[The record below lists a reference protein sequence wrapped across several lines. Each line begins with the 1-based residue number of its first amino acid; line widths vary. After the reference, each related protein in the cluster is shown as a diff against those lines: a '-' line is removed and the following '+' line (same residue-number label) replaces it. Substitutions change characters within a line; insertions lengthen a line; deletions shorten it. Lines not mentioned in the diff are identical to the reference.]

1 MEIAITK
8 EVANAINTIKE
19 LCHKNT
25 TACKNC
31 IFDKGDYCVLNEAPE
46 NWPEIKVK
54 STYFIEVYKNE

>member
-19 LCHKNT
+19 LCHKKT
-25 TACKNC
+25 TCKNC
-31 IFDKGDYCVLNEAPE
+31 IFDEQGYCVLNEAPE
-46 NWPEIKVK
+46 NWPEIKIK